1 MDYAVT
7 LLILAFMIFLVLFKA
22 KYNNNSE
29 HFFDADSTKTL
40 RASWIFVIVMAHLD
54 SRFHDPIQELILH
67 FGYVGI
73 TFFFMSSGY
82 GLSLSLDKKPDSIR
96 FFWRKKLPKLVL
108 ACWLVTLIFALV
120 LRFGFG
126 LKLPAKEYLAIESWI
141 RWLLACYF
149 FFWLAHIFSLKSKLF
164 ADILC
169 CIFVI
174 IFSITVYFLSERG
187 VITET
192 VWVTECYGF
201 IWGILLHR
209 YRDKFLAFVGD
220 KWIQKALVFLAVS
233 AVLGLGYLKFKSVP
247 LAGDYLL
254 KIVLGASLLA
264 VVLIINTRISFG
276 NRISLFLGALT
287 LETYLVHLKVI
298 IIMNMICYGMPS
310 GLFLLTAVLL
320 TILLSVAVQFVLNLI
335 LKPIYKIPFMNEKGH
350 HA

>member
-7 LLILAFMIFLVLFKA
+7 LLILAFMVFLVLFKA
-22 KYNNNSE
+22 KYNNNGE

-54 SRFHDPIQELILH
+54 SRFQNPLQELILH

-82 GLSLSLDKKPDSIR
+82 GLSLSHDKNPDGIR

-120 LRFGFG
+120 LRLGFG
-126 LKLPAKEYLAIESWI
+126 LKLQAKEFLVIESWI

-149 FFWLAHIFSLKSKLF
+149 IFWITHIIRLKSRVA

-169 CIFVI
+169 CVGVA
-174 IFSITVYFLSERG
+174 IFSLTVYFLSQRG
-187 VITET
+187 IITET
-192 VWVTECYGF
+192 TWVTECYGF
-201 IWGILLHR
+201 AWGILIHR
-209 YRDKFLAFVGD
+209 YREKFLTLTKS
-220 KWIQKALVFLAVS
+220 KWIQKALAFMAVS
-233 AVLGLGYLKFKSVP
+233 VVLGLAYLKFKREP

-254 KIVLGASLLA
+254 KIVLGASILT

-276 NRISLFLGALT
+276 NKISLFLGALT

-298 IIMNMICYGMPS
+298 IIMNMSCYRMPAW
-310 GLFLLTAVLL
+310 LFTPTAILL
-320 TILLSVAVQFVLNLI
+320 TIIISVAVQFVLKLL
-335 LKPIYKIPFMNEKGH
+335 LKPIYKIPFMNEKGL